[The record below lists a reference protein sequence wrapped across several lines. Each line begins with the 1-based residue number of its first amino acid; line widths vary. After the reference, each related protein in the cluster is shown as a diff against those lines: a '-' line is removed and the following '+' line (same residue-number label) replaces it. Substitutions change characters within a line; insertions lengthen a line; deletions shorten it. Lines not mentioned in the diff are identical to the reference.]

1 MDSLIRGQLS
11 ILAAGAQTDLDVSL
25 TESVHLNCL
34 NRMVH
39 FWDDHKKL
47 CCPLLELSMPKGEL
61 LLYHHNKGSDPCT
74 SNLFWINISIFDLV
88 TQQKELWRS
97 LKKSVL
103 NNNNQDQ
110 FSC

>member
-39 FWDDHKKL
+39 KKL
-47 CCPLLELSMPKGEL
+47 CYSLLELSMPKGEL